1 MQKLQQ
7 QKTEYP
13 DQQETVA
20 KNRRGRLWWWLLG
33 LLLLS
38 IAGYSGFPYIAST
51 VLTEALTQQ
60 GFTHVSI
67 RLGYPTTHSL
77 PIHMLTFQKDIA
89 EASYQGTFHNIE
101 MTYQLPQLF
110 DGQLAQIVI
119 GNGELAIKPVSSKP
133 PAEQAPASFSAPH
146 SPSFTI
152 DEMLLPFPRLPFEQL
167 IIGHIAIDRSLGDD
181 PLQHIRVDGTVDTRQ
196 EALHTHFFIQGANI
210 PDYDITLSGTSIGDI
225 SLAMLSPAS
234 TPPTLAR
241 MTSHATRIADT
252 VQVQGSLD
260 IDIPNVI
267 KLVKLFVPIERDFL
281 QMSGT
286 IIANWNGTIPHSVT
300 INSLVREK
308 VGALDGTFQVRAAL
322 PQFRP
327 YGQHIDVKVNGTFAA
342 THDTISWKF
351 SKDSEASSTVLVDQL
366 PIPDP
371 LRTMIPRTG
380 HHLSI
385 RFPKPLSGR
394 IDLNTTPPSLNIDGL
409 ILSRYHI
416 QDFPVDLECSLTQM
430 AGSSMQNLSANGTYA
445 FSGTVDTQLE
455 PDLPIKHLQ
464 WKLSGELSVR
474 KEKLAASLAPQSSL
488 RMSLLPINEIL
499 IPQADLT
506 FTKKFTATYNLKD
519 QQWETNPLFLRI
531 NTPEISWKDQAV
543 AIQQAKV
550 SIHELQ
556 GSLSTWQTS
565 GEMVLLGISTTIQDV
580 TPPTTNWKFQF
591 SANPHALLVNLLGQ
605 TSDTQVSLYGRLHQD
620 VTTRKGSFHMK
631 LAPVTFSP
639 SAFNLRTSITPWTY
653 PLDITTGQ
661 ISAKAEA
668 FWTLPRNTDQQ
679 PVSLTRAQADLNV
692 DHLGGHYENIIFDGL
707 STAMTVVGTDTWSMP
722 APGTLTLAKVET
734 GVTISN
740 ISMNFLLNHIPNS
753 SIPRANIRMFSAE
766 MFAGNVSSD
775 AFVFDASQSRTQ
787 LTVHAQGLDIG
798 AILNLEQ
805 QEGLH
810 GTGLIDGTI
819 PVLLTD
825 NGVEVHNGK
834 LAARPPGG
842 MIRYQTAEGTAKTL
856 KQTSKDM
863 NLVLQA
869 LNNFHYDALTVGVDY
884 DHTGKLLLATK
895 IKGKNP
901 NLHRGKPIHFNLN
914 VEENIPALLQSLQ
927 VAKDIEGTIDELIQ
941 SSGEKL
947 IQGL

>member
-1 MQKLQQ
+1 MKQH
-7 QKTEYP
+7 
-13 DQQETVA
+13 
-20 KNRRGRLWWWLLG
+20 
-33 LLLLS
+33 
-38 IAGYSGFPYIAST
+38 
-51 VLTEALTQQ
+51 

-77 PIHMLTFQKDIA
+77 PIHRLAFQKDIA
-89 EASYQGTFHNIE
+89 EASYQGTFQNIE
-101 MTYQLPQLF
+101 ITYQFPQLF
-110 DGQLAQIVI
+110 DGQVAQIVI
-119 GNGELAIKPVSSKP
+119 GSGNLDIKPLSSDLPTEK
-133 PAEQAPASFSAPH
+133 EQKGLSAPQ

-152 DEMLLPFPRLPFEQL
+152 DEMLSPFPRLPFEQL
-167 IIGHIAIDRSLGDD
+167 MIGQISIDRSLGDD

-196 EALHTHFFIQGANI
+196 ERLHTHLTIQGADI

-225 SLAMLSPAS
+225 SLAMLSPDS

-267 KLVKLFVPIERDFL
+267 KLVKLFFPVERDFL
-281 QMSGT
+281 QMTGT
-286 IIANWNGTIPHSVT
+286 IAANWNGTTPHSAT
-300 INSLVREK
+300 IDSLVKEK
-308 VGALDGTFQVRAAL
+308 VGTLNGAFQIRAAL
-322 PQFRP
+322 PQFQP
-327 YGQHIDVKVNGTFAA
+327 YGQNIDAKVNGTFAA
-342 THDTISWKF
+342 THDTITWTL
-351 SKDSEASSTVLVDQL
+351 SKDSEVSSNVLVDQL
-366 PIPDP
+366 QIPEP
-371 LRTMIPRTG
+371 APTMIPMTG
-380 HHLSI
+380 HQLSI
-385 RFPKPLSGR
+385 SFPKPLSGH
-394 IDLNTTPPSLNIDGL
+394 IDLNNTPPSLNIDGL
-409 ILSRYHI
+409 IRGRYHI
-416 QDFPVDLECSLTQM
+416 QDFPVDLECSLTHLS
-430 AGSSMQNLSANGTYA
+430 GSSIQNLSAQGTYA

-499 IPQADLT
+499 IPQADFTFIKT
-506 FTKKFTATYNLKD
+506 FTTTYNLKD

-531 NTPEISWKDQAV
+531 KTPEISRKDQAV
-543 AIQQAKV
+543 TIQQAKL
-550 SIHELQ
+550 SIHELK

-565 GEMVLLGISTTIQDV
+565 GEMVLLGISTTVQDV
-580 TPPTTNWKFQF
+580 TPPSSNWKFQF
-591 SANPHALLVNLLGQ
+591 SANPQSVRVNLLGQ
-605 TSDTQVSLYGRLHQD
+605 TADTQASIYGRLHQNLM
-620 VTTRKGSFHMK
+620 TRKGTFHMK
-631 LAPVTFSP
+631 LAPITFSP
-639 SAFNLRTSITPWTY
+639 SAFNLRTSITPWPH

-668 FWTLPRNTDQQ
+668 FWTLPTDTDKQ

-722 APGTLTLAKVET
+722 NPATLTLAKMET

-740 ISMNFLLNHIPNS
+740 ISMNFLLNHIPGS
-753 SIPRANIRMFSAE
+753 VLPRANIRMFSAE
-766 MFAGNVSSD
+766 MFDGKISSD
-775 AFVFDASQSRTQ
+775 DFVFDASQSSNQ
-787 LTVHAQGLDIG
+787 LTVHAQGLAIG

-819 PVLLTD
+819 PVLLTE

-842 MIRYQTAEGTAKTL
+842 MIQYQTEEGTTEAL
-856 KQTSKDM
+856 KHTSANM

-869 LNNFHYDALTVGVDY
+869 LNNFHYDALTVGLDY
-884 DHTGKLLLATK
+884 DHTGKLLLETK

-901 NLHRGKPIHFNLN
+901 DLHRGKPIHFNLN